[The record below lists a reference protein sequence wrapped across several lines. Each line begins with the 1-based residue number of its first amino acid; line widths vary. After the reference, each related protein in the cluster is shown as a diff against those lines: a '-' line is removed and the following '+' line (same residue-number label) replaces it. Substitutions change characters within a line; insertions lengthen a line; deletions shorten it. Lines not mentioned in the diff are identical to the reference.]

1 MVVQFTKCAMHFQSF
16 SPGFWYPI
24 FVSPILHGHGR
35 NPVCPVPDAAVLG
48 ATHHGQLPRHRAPGA
63 QFDQH
68 QPTGAGL
75 DTAHLPMPGD
85 PTWVLKHVKLS
96 RSVPKNKKIQYIQ
109 QSNTVF
115 PQFFRFGCLG
125 LGPALYSEVQ
135 KLHQHQ
141 GALPC
146 WDVFSMFSS
155 GTSGE
160 AGSLFCKYL
169 D

>member
-115 PQFFRFGCLG
+115 PHFFRFGCLG

>member
-1 MVVQFTKCAMHFQSF
+1 MGKFCIAHLPRDGCPVHEFDT
-16 SPGFWYPI
+16 
-24 FVSPILHGHGR
+24 PILEGHGHSH
-35 NPVCPVPDAAVLG
+35 PVCPVLSQMPPYLG
-48 ATHHGQLPRHRAPGA
+48 QRTMANCRATAPLG
-63 QFDQH
+63 
-68 QPTGAGL
+68 PNLTSTSPPEL
-75 DTAHLPMPGD
+75 DWTPPICQCRGD
-85 PTWVLKHVKLS
+85 PMWVLKHVKLS

-115 PQFFRFGCLG
+115 PHFFRFGCLG